1 MNISCAK
8 SMVTYEQIKNYVL
21 EKYGFK
27 VSTLYIVQVKKK
39 CGIVLRE
46 HYNKSK
52 KEKQVVP
59 QYTPEKEEAIKDTLK
74 HFKMLYY

>member
-1 MNISCAK
+1 
-8 SMVTYEQIKNYVL
+8 MVTYEQIKNYVL
-21 EKYGFK
+21 KKYGFK

-39 CGIVLRE
+39 GGIVLRE

-59 QYTPEKEEAIKDTLK
+59 QYTPEKDEAIKDTLK